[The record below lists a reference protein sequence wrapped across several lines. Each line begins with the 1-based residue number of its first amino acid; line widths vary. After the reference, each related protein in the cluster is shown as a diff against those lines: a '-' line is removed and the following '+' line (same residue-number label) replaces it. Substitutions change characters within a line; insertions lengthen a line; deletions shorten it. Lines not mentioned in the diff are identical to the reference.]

1 MRARLITIAMLVV
14 TAVACDQTT
23 TAPIGSPQASSP
35 APALS
40 ANLVAA
46 NQSDDRTPFQ
56 QSVAQ
61 AIAGRQAQGLPVP
74 TATYEYEAIAP
85 LGIAAQAP
93 GAVTVV
99 AKTVIAFDSVQQSGL
114 AEWPAIVVTG
124 DVPEGATGFVRP
136 GDYTQF
142 AKDEISK
149 QYPDAWTGV
158 AFESGA
164 RTYTV
169 AETLAVKGS
178 QQLEELMDVR
188 LQGLETVTSMHQILL
203 GFTLNGPGIDYHVDF
218 DVDICIIWFF
228 GCRVE
233 IELVNFWAGF
243 VLDWTIG
250 ARLPMAT
257 SVFSPTALKEG
268 GTFPLS
274 SSSMGMDWNAA
285 DFTAVGVNPANGN
298 EYVLQ
303 FDFGAG
309 VFLTVAGYDA
319 VNIGVQPMS
328 LNSTASFATPLAPGY
343 VLTLPSLNVPLW
355 GFDATVANANIGLS
369 LTPHAGSDRFT
380 ADWLV
385 TAEGSGSGTATYTS
399 SGAAIPLGTVSA
411 IDGPGSADV
420 QLSGFRYYFSQ
431 FYLDLGIDFTFN
443 VLSWGS
449 TYSLPLT
456 DFDLS
461 SVLGHLYVGPHSGTT
476 GTLGLQLPIENVAPT
491 VVLSRNGTVPI
502 HGVATFLAG
511 VNQVVN
517 FSGEASDPGRDD
529 LTLSWDWNDGPPS
542 PGDVTTYPV
551 PYQVTESRSHEFQN
565 ACLYQVAL
573 GAVDDDQA
581 VGEDRVPVLVTGG
594 GVVSDG
600 RREGYWQHQFGRNGH
615 TDYSD
620 AQLECYLGMV
630 RHVSGVFGERR
641 SVESLAEAYDVLHM
655 AQNGGEAR
663 EQLDRELLVAWLNFA
678 AGAIAYDGLIDENGD
693 GTADVAYALAMATVE
708 AARLNPATTDKEIR
722 RLTAVVHRINVKSVS

>member
-1 MRARLITIAMLVV
+1 MRVRLITIATLVV
-14 TAVACDQTT
+14 TAVACDQTP
-23 TAPIGSPQASSP
+23 TAPIGSPQASPASP
-35 APALS
+35 PS
-40 ANLVAA
+40 ANLAA
-46 NQSDDRTPFQ
+46 LNQSGERTPFQ
-56 QSVAQ
+56 QSIAQ
-61 AIAGRQAQGLPVP
+61 TIAERQAQGLPVP
-74 TATYEYEAIAP
+74 TATYEYEEIAP

-114 AEWPAIVVTG
+114 AEWPTIVVAG

-149 QYPDAWTGV
+149 RYPDAWTGV
-158 AFESGA
+158 TFESGA

-178 QQLEELMDVR
+178 QQLDELMDVR
-188 LQGLETVTSMHQILL
+188 LQGLETVTSMDQVLL
-203 GFTLNGPGIDYHVDF
+203 GFTLNGPGIDYHVSL

-233 IELVNFWAGF
+233 IELVSFWAGF

-257 SVFSPTALKEG
+257 NVFSLTALKEVG
-268 GTFPLS
+268 SFPLS

-285 DFTAVGVNPANGN
+285 DFTAVGVNPENGN
-298 EYVLQ
+298 EYVLK

-309 VFLTVAGYDA
+309 VFLTVVGYDA

-328 LNSTASFATPLAPGY
+328 LNSVASFATPLDPGHP
-343 VLTLPSLNVPLW
+343 LTLPSLAVPLW
-355 GFDATVANANIGLS
+355 GFNAAVADASIDLS
-369 LTPHAGSDRFT
+369 LTPRAGSDRYT

-385 TAEGSGSGTATYTS
+385 TAGGSGSGTATYTR
-399 SGAAIPLGTVSA
+399 SGDVIPLGTVSA
-411 IDGPGSADV
+411 LDGPDSADV
-420 QLSGFRYYFSQ
+420 QLSGFRYYFNQ
-431 FYLDLGIDFTFN
+431 FYLDLGINFTFH
-443 VLSWGS
+443 VLSWGN
-449 TYSLPLT
+449 TFSLPLT

-476 GTLGLQLPIENVAPT
+476 GTLGLQLLIENVAPT
-491 VVLSRNGTVPI
+491 VALSRNGTVSI
-502 HGVATFLAG
+502 HGVPTFLAG
-511 VNQVVN
+511 VNQVSS

-529 LTLSWDWNDGPPS
+529 LTLTWDWNDGPPS

-551 PYQVTESRSHEFQN
+551 PYQVTETRTHEFQS
-565 ACLYQVAL
+565 ACLYQVGL
-573 GAVDDDQA
+573 RAVDDDQA
-581 VGEDRVPVLVTGG
+581 VGEDGVLVLVTGG
-594 GVVSDG
+594 VVTDG

-620 AQLECYLGMV
+620 GQLECYLGIV
-630 RHVSGVFGERR
+630 RHVSGVFGGQR
-641 SVESLAEAYDVLHM
+641 SVESLAAAYDVLHM
-655 AQNGGEAR
+655 AQNGGDPR

-678 AGAIAYDGLIDENGD
+678 AGAIAYDGLVDENGD
-693 GTADVAYALAMATVE
+693 GTADVAYATAMATIE
-708 AARLNPATTDKEIR
+708 AARLDPATTDKEIR
-722 RLTAVVHRINVKSVS
+722 QLTARVHRINVKSVS

>member
-1 MRARLITIAMLVV
+1 MTIATLVV

-23 TAPIGSPQASSP
+23 TAPIGSPHPAS
-35 APALS
+35 APS

-46 NQSDDRTPFQ
+46 NQSADRTPYQ

-61 AIAGRQAQGLPVP
+61 AIAERQAQGLPVP
-74 TATYEYEAIAP
+74 TATYEYEAISP
-85 LGIAAQAP
+85 PGIAALAP

-99 AKTVIAFDSVQQSGL
+99 ATTVIAFDSVQQSGL

-124 DVPEGATGFVRP
+124 DVPAGATGFVRP

-158 AFESGA
+158 AFESGP

-169 AETLAVKGS
+169 AETIAVKGS

-188 LQGLETVTSMHQILL
+188 LQGLETVTSMDQILL

-233 IELVNFWAGF
+233 IELVSFWAGF

-268 GTFPLS
+268 GSFPLS
-274 SSSMGMDWNAA
+274 SSSLGMDWTDA
-285 DFTAVGVNPANGN
+285 DFTAVGVNPENGN

-303 FDFGAG
+303 FEFGAG
-309 VFLTVAGYDA
+309 VFLTVVGWDA
-319 VNIGVQPMS
+319 VNIGVQPMN
-328 LNSTASFATPLAPGY
+328 LNSAASFATPLAPGY
-343 VLTLPSLNVPLW
+343 VLTLPSLNVPIW
-355 GFDATVANANIGLS
+355 GFDASVADASIDLL
-369 LTPHAGSDRFT
+369 LTPHAGSDRYT

-399 SGAAIPLGTVSA
+399 SGAVIPLGTVSA

-420 QLSGFRYYFSQ
+420 QLSGFRYYFNQ
-431 FYLDLGIDFTFN
+431 FYLDLGIDFTFH
-443 VLSWGS
+443 VLSWGN
-449 TYSLPLT
+449 TFSLPLT

-502 HGVATFLAG
+502 HGVPTFVAG

-529 LTLSWDWNDGPPS
+529 LTLRWDWNDGPPS

-551 PYQVTESRSHEFQN
+551 PYQVTESRVHEFQN
-565 ACLYQVAL
+565 ACLYQVGL
-573 GAVDDDQA
+573 RAVDDDQA
-581 VGEDRVPVLVTGG
+581 FGEDRVPVLVTGG
-594 GVVSDG
+594 VVADG
-600 RREGYWQHQFGRNGH
+600 RREGYWQHQLGRNGH

-620 AQLECYLGMV
+620 AQLECYLGIV

-641 SVESLAEAYDVLHM
+641 SVESLTEAYDVLHL
-655 AQNGGEAR
+655 AQNGGDPR

-678 AGAIAYDGLIDENGD
+678 AGAIAYDGLVDEDGD
-693 GTADVAYALAMATVE
+693 GTADVAYAIAMASIE
-708 AARLNPATTDKEIR
+708 SARLDPATTDKEIR
-722 RLTAVVHRINVKSVS
+722 RLTATVHRINVKSVS